1 MLLNE
6 TKMPK
11 RTVTALEKKKIT
23 KVNDLVRFLPR
34 KYIDYR
40 VISSLNA
47 AVNSANNSAIKG
59 YMQSIGEK
67 KSGYRSMLVAEI
79 VEECSGQMVSV
90 RWFGKSGMLKYYNS
104 FVFHDVVVGGKVEYK
119 KPYGYGIT
127 NPDLFTAAELF
138 TPKIIPVYGK
148 IKDVSEDMRK
158 KWTDTF
164 LDVVED
170 PLDDRYIKTGKLMS
184 YKEALREL
192 HNPSNLDRMKKAMNR
207 LLFDDMLYFTIRM
220 KKSQTNH
227 GSTSLYVIKTTDCTD
242 EYIKNLPY
250 KLTGDQT
257 KAISLIKNNM
267 LCGKRTNLLIQGD
280 VGCGKTMVAMAAMMM
295 MAENGFQSA
304 IMVPRTALVLQHYET
319 FKKMAEHTGFHIGCL
334 TGDMSANEKEKV
346 LRGLASGEIN
356 IVVGTHGL
364 FTEKVTYYNLGMV
377 VTDEEHLFSVKQ
389 RKALEKK
396 SDEGVHVLSMSATP
410 IPRSL
415 VDVIYGEE
423 KDLFVI
429 KEKPANRI
437 PIQTAINNSSR
448 VIFDFMKKQL
458 DMGRQC
464 YVVCPLVKEEQG
476 NGENENMPV
485 ADSAESMY
493 EIYSKQFAP
502 MGYKVGLIHGQ
513 MEKEEAEQVR
523 KEFVE
528 NQCQILVATTVIS
541 VGIDVPNASLVVIH
555 NAERFGLAELHQIRG
570 RVGRGQY
577 KSYCIL
583 KSDQKDNRRL
593 QAIVSTTDGM
603 ELAKKDLELR
613 GPGDLLGTEQS
624 GNNKYISMIIANEKL
639 YECIKKYADWIIADH
654 MEDKLI
660 ALYDTQS

>member
-40 VISSLNA
+40 NISSLGE
-47 AVNSANNSAIKG
+47 AVNSGKNCVIKG

-67 KSGYRSMLVAEI
+67 KTGYRTMLTAEI
-79 VEECSGQMVSV
+79 IEESSGQTVHI
-90 RWFGKSGMLKYYNS
+90 RWFGKARMLKYYNT
-104 FVFHDVVVGGKVEYK
+104 FVFHDVVVGGKAEYK
-119 KPYGYGIT
+119 KPYGYSVT
-127 NPDLFTAAELF
+127 NPDLFTSAEQF

-158 KWTDTF
+158 KWTDAF
-164 LDVVED
+164 LDVVEE
-170 PLDDRYIKTGKLMS
+170 PLDEKYIRTGKLMS
-184 YKEALREL
+184 YKEALKEL
-192 HNPSNLDRMKKAMNR
+192 HNPTGFDEIKNAMNR
-207 LLFDDMLYFTIRM
+207 LLFDDMLYFTIKM
-220 KKSQTNH
+220 KQNQTEH
-227 GSTSLYVIKTTDCTD
+227 STTSLYIIKTTERTD
-242 EYIKNLPY
+242 EYIRNLPY
-250 KLTGDQT
+250 TLTGDQT
-257 KAISLIKNNM
+257 KAIDLIKQNM
-267 LCGKRTNLLIQGD
+267 FCGRRTNMLIQGD

-295 MAENGFQSA
+295 MAENGYQSA
-304 IMVPRTALVLQHYET
+304 IMVPRTSLVLQHYET
-319 FKKMAEHTGFHIGCL
+319 FKKMAERTGFHIGCL
-334 TGDMSANEKEKV
+334 TGNMSIKEKEKV
-346 LRGLASGEIN
+346 LGGLVSGEIN

-364 FTEKVTYYNLGMV
+364 FAENVMYFNLGMV

-396 SDEGVHVLSMSATP
+396 SNEGVHVLSMSATP

-423 KDLFVI
+423 KELFVI

-458 DMGRQC
+458 DQGRQC
-464 YVVCPLVKEEQG
+464 YVVCPLVKSEQSDEE
-476 NGENENMPV
+476 NTIT
-485 ADSAESMY
+485 ADSAEDMY
-493 EIYSKQFAP
+493 EVYRKQFEP
-502 MGYKVGLIHGQ
+502 LGYKVGMMHGQ
-513 MEKEEAEQVR
+513 MGKEDAEQVR
-523 KEFVE
+523 KDFAE
-528 NQCQILVATTVIS
+528 NKYQILVATTVIS

-555 NAERFGLAELHQIRG
+555 NADRFGLADLHQIRG

-583 KSDQKDNRRL
+583 KSEQKDNDRL
-593 QAIVSTTDGM
+593 KAVVSTTDGM

-639 YECIKKYADWIIADH
+639 YECIKKYADWIISEH
-654 MEDKLI
+654 GEEKLLK
-660 ALYDTQS
+660 LYDEQ